1 MRVDSIRF
9 DRNRCIHAR
18 GRYHFARASSA
29 RPPSYPVIPRAKTTH
44 DTTAAKTV
52 SAFRLPGV
60 ISRRRRRRPTGVSR
74 RGYLH
79 TVSMCT
85 STTKIP
91 YCNHRERENTRND
104 QRMKFERGGTGAR
117 CPRVRRARAESTAS
131 ERGDDRA
138 RTSTRYEDGS
148 FTDRSFVA
156 FVARERSRAR
166 ARARERARRV
176 RENSIVERAAPT
188 ETPIDSRCPR
198 ARCEARTRP
207 RARRRR

>member
-1 MRVDSIRF
+1 V
-9 DRNRCIHAR
+9 
-18 GRYHFARASSA
+18 

-60 ISRRRRRRPTGVSR
+60 ISRRRRLVGVDRRVSR
-74 RGYLH
+74 EKAIYTCVH
-79 TVSMCT
+79 HDKTFSTVPTVNSNI
-85 STTKIP
+85 S
-91 YCNHRERENTRND
+91 RND
-104 QRMKFERGGTGAR
+104 QRLKFERGGTGAR

>member
-1 MRVDSIRF
+1 MR
-9 DRNRCIHAR
+9 
-18 GRYHFARASSA
+18 GARAS
-29 RPPSYPVIPRAKTTH
+29 
-44 DTTAAKTV
+44 D
-52 SAFRLPGV
+52 
-60 ISRRRRRRPTGVSR
+60 
-74 RGYLH
+74 
-79 TVSMCT
+79 
-85 STTKIP
+85 
-91 YCNHRERENTRND
+91 
-104 QRMKFERGGTGAR
+104 
-117 CPRVRRARAESTAS
+117 ARAQSTAS

-148 FTDRSFVA
+148 FTDRSIVA

-198 ARCEARTRP
+198 ARCEARTCP